1 MALSSDSNSLLSL
14 QGLEGLKAARVAI
27 VSTEWN
33 DTIVTA
39 QIAGAT
45 KIFNEIGVICSK
57 PYVVP
62 GAFEIPFACK
72 QIAESGKGSTE
83 APEAIIA
90 FGAVIRGGTPHFEY
104 VCQAVVEGI
113 ANLNI
118 TLNIPVIFG
127 VLTLNSEAEAWERL
141 GGVHGHKGEEAAIA
155 ALKMIQ
161 FNRSISTK

>member
-1 MALSSDSNSLLSL
+1 MGLSSDSNTLLSL
-14 QGLEGLKAARVAI
+14 QGLESLKGARIAI

-33 DTIVTA
+33 DRIVAA
-39 QIAGAT
+39 QTEGALKILDQAGA
-45 KIFNEIGVICSK
+45 ICGAHFL
-57 PYVVP
+57 VP

-72 QIAESGKGSTE
+72 QIAENTLGKSD

-104 VCQAVVEGI
+104 VCQALVEGI
-113 ANLNI
+113 ASLNI
-118 TLNIPVIFG
+118 TLPIPVIFG
-127 VLTLNSEAEAWERL
+127 VLTLNTEAEAWERL

-161 FNRSISTK
+161 FNRSISNK